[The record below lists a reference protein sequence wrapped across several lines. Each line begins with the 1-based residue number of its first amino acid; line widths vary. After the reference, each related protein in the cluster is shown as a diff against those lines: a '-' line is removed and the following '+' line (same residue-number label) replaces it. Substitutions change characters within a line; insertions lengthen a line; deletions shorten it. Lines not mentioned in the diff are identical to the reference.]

1 MLCYAL
7 DTFRSDRHDRLWP
20 AKEAKVEEEGLSCG
34 EKRKGLREGLS
45 CGDTQGWAEGC
56 RVVKKKKGVVR
67 RDYRHI
73 FSLGFIARG
82 EEGDWNFGQKF

>member
-45 CGDTQGWAEGC
+45 CGDTQG
-56 RVVKKKKGVVR
+56 
-67 RDYRHI
+67 
-73 FSLGFIARG
+73 
-82 EEGDWNFGQKF
+82 